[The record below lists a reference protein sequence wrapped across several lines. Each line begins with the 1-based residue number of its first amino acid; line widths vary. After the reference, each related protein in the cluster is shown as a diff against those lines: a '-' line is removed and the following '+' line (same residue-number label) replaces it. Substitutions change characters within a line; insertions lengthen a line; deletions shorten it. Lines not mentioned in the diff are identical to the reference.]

1 MSHTKVRIK
10 PKNLLKSS
18 FSYDFYAFTSR
29 CLWRKSVL
37 CGAFMG
43 VMAVMCFLYFYF
55 LFTTYEVQHSWKDE
69 FRILFDSRMK
79 EYSASDSKKCRYYRN
94 GIMYEFGYSLLT

>member
-1 MSHTKVRIK
+1 MIFMRLHHVAYGEKAYFVVRLWGLW
-10 PKNLLKSS
+10 LLCV
-18 FSYDFYAFTSR
+18 FYS
-29 CLWRKSVL
+29 
-37 CGAFMG
+37 
-43 VMAVMCFLYFYF
+43 FYF
-55 LFTTYEVQHSWKDE
+55 LFTTYEVRHSWKDE